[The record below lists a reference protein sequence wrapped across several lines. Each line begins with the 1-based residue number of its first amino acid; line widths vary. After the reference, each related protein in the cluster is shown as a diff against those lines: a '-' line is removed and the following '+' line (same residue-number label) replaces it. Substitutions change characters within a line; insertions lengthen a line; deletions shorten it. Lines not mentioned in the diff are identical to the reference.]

1 MSSIDRG
8 ALLESAPYLSLQS
21 LCQRSH
27 GQTFGDILPHLRLT
41 PAGDVLVQPLRGIA
55 IPKVTMQSPEFTG
68 AEKKLF
74 MAHRGEKACFGSRL
88 TMHPADLPWLLAE
101 YLPEYCFAIPQ
112 PQSASQDWYLK
123 LPGNIILGFA
133 SKMRDINDPLRQRD
147 IAEELSKI
155 PDFTGSGYESI
166 DYTLVCYSV
175 YLSDKFM
182 LACEGK
188 SGFVVKSQR
197 KGRRPL
203 VGAAVPKVVVVSPVH
218 VGGLPGLVT
227 EEVASLLRNLCVKS
241 SDGSGNRLQS
251 LTKAVVANPVG

>member
-8 ALLESAPYLSLQS
+8 ALLESAPYLSLQC
-21 LCQRSH
+21 LCQQSH
-27 GQTFGDILPHLRLT
+27 VQTFGDILPHLRLT
-41 PAGDVLVQPLRGIA
+41 PAGDVLVQPLRGVV

-68 AEKKLF
+68 AEKELF

-101 YLPEYCFAIPQ
+101 CLPDYFFATPKTE
-112 PQSASQDWYLK
+112 SACPNWYVK
-123 LPGNIILGFA
+123 LPGNIIVGFA
-133 SKMRDINDPLRQRD
+133 SKMRNINDPLGQGD
-147 IAEELSKI
+147 IEKELSKI

-175 YLSDKFM
+175 YLSDDFM

-188 SGFVVKSQR
+188 SGFVVTSQQ

-203 VGAAVPKVVVVSPVH
+203 VGAAVPKVVVASPVH
-218 VGGLPGLVT
+218 EGGLPGLVI
-227 EEVASLLRNLCVKS
+227 EEVASVLRNLPSV
-241 SDGSGNRLQS
+241 
-251 LTKAVVANPVG
+251 